1 MNSAKNFS
9 RPLRPLSALIA
20 AGCLAWPLLS
30 PPVFAMNDQITKPT
44 ISNTVE
50 WQPAKIIGTPDG
62 GDDWGLSPQEWL
74 RYQQLMQGPRGI
86 YSPGLD
92 PLTALGIEARSA
104 DERLRYAEL
113 QVRAERQRVDK
124 ELAYQRAYD
133 QAFARL
139 YPEEKVIQISS
150 AQSSSAATQP
160 VLKSDGRLAVFIE
173 ENCTA
178 CVARV
183 QDLQTKKQPFDLYFV
198 GGQGDDERIR
208 RWAILASIDPAG
220 VRSRRITLN
229 HDEGRWLG
237 LRLGGDLPAIVR
249 EVNGKW
255 QRQ

>member
-1 MNSAKNFS
+1 MFSAKNHS
-9 RPLRPLSALIA
+9 RLGAILSASIA
-20 AGCLAWPLLS
+20 AGCLAALLLS
-30 PPVFAMNDQITKPT
+30 PPVFATNDQLTKPT
-44 ISNTVE
+44 INNVVE
-50 WQPAKIIGTPDG
+50 WQTDKIIGTPDG
-62 GDDWGLSPQEWL
+62 GNEWGLNPQEWL
-74 RYQQLMQGPRGI
+74 RYQQLMQGQRGI

-104 DERLRYAEL
+104 EERRRYAEL

-139 YPEEKVIQISS
+139 YPEEKVIQIASP
-150 AQSSSAATQP
+150 QSSPATARS
-160 VLKSDGRLAVFIE
+160 VLKSDGRLAVFVE
-173 ENCTA
+173 ENCSA
-178 CVARV
+178 CVVQV
-183 QDLQTKKQPFDLYFV
+183 QDLQTKKQSFDLYFV

-208 RWAILASIDPAG
+208 RWAILAGVDPAG

-229 HDEGRWLG
+229 HDDGKWLD
-237 LRLGGDLPAIVR
+237 LRLGGELPAIVR

>member
-1 MNSAKNFS
+1 MFSAKNHN
-9 RPLRPLSALIA
+9 RLGPILSASIA
-20 AGCLAWPLLS
+20 AGCLAALLPY
-30 PPVFAMNDQITKPT
+30 PPVLAANDPPAKQTIT
-44 ISNTVE
+44 NTVE
-50 WQPAKIIGTPDG
+50 WQTAKIIGTPDG
-62 GDDWGLSPQEWL
+62 GNEWGLNPQEWL
-74 RYQQLMQGPRGI
+74 RYQQLMHGPRGI
-86 YSPGLD
+86 YSSGLD
-92 PLTALGIEARSA
+92 PLTALGIEAKSA

-139 YPEEKVIQISS
+139 YPEEKVIQLSS
-150 AQSSSAATQP
+150 PQSSPATARS
-160 VLKSDGRLAVFIE
+160 VLKSDGRLAVFVE
-173 ENCTA
+173 ETCTA

-183 QDLQTKKQPFDLYFV
+183 QALQAKKQSFDLYFV

-208 RWAILASIDPAG
+208 RWAILAGIDPAG

-229 HDEGRWLG
+229 HDDGKWLG
-237 LRLGGDLPAIVR
+237 LRLGGELPAIVR